1 MSPRRVDWIL
11 SHTVCAQRAT
21 RKTVTRARSPS
32 ATIDAIPRRATTDDC
47 DRARSTARASLDRAR
62 LATQNEDIP
71 PAPLV
76 PASDAQPAGWK
87 PPPLPPTDTTP
98 PDSRPSSFES
108 GPSSYSDKV
117 VARKLARSLAGQGS
131 SGQHQCP
138 ICFGAVEVAA
148 RVAGCAHVAGADC
161 LSRWRVTKDVC
172 PVCEG
177 PVYGVV
183 LDAQLDAENAQRRG
197 LQSF

>member
-1 MSPRRVDWIL
+1 MLCSV
-11 SHTVCAQRAT
+11 
-21 RKTVTRARSPS
+21 
-32 ATIDAIPRRATTDDC
+32 
-47 DRARSTARASLDRAR
+47 LDRAR

-71 PAPLV
+71 PPPLV

-98 PDSRPSSFES
+98 PDSRPSSYSSE
-108 GPSSYSDKV
+108 PSSYSDKV
-117 VARKLARSLAGQGS
+117 LARKLARSLAGQGA
-131 SGQHQCP
+131 SGVHQCP

-148 RVAGCAHVAGADC
+148 RVAGCAHVACADC

-183 LDAQLDAENAQRRG
+183 LDAQLDAENAARRH

>member
-1 MSPRRVDWIL
+1 MVRGGVRARRGDGVGVAPSVGCTASTRLPDLTGL
-11 SHTVCAQRAT
+11 SHAGAAATLAQTVLC
-21 RKTVTRARSPS
+21 SL
-32 ATIDAIPRRATTDDC
+32 
-47 DRARSTARASLDRAR
+47 LDRAR
-62 LATQNEDIP
+62 LATQNEDTP

-98 PDSRPSSFES
+98 PDSRPSSYSSE
-108 GPSSYSDKV
+108 PSSYSDKV
-117 VARKLARSLAGQGS
+117 LARKLARSLAGQGA
-131 SGQHQCP
+131 SGVHQCP

-148 RVAGCAHVAGADC
+148 RVAGCAHVACADC

-183 LDAQLDAENAQRRG
+183 LDAQLDAENAARRH